1 MNKERLISL
10 HESFMVLN
18 ENEVISDE
26 LFECLDKSRLIRN
39 RISHR
44 YKEPNHEDLLDHVKK
59 YRSQF
64 KEIVTISKKYL

>member
-10 HESFMVLN
+10 HESFIVLN

-44 YKEPNHEDLLDHVKK
+44 YKEPSHVDLLNHVKK

>member
-10 HESFMVLN
+10 HESFIVLN

-44 YKEPNHEDLLDHVKK
+44 YKEPSHEDLLDHVKK
-59 YRSQF
+59 YKSQF